1 MSSIATSAR
10 GRRSVARSSSST
22 RFFVTW
28 KSQVVNFERSENFGS
43 PW

>member
-1 MSSIATSAR
+1 MSSSATTAR
-10 GRRSVARSSSST
+10 GRRSSARSSSST

-28 KSQVVNFERSENFGS
+28 KSQVVNFERSEKFGR

>member
-1 MSSIATSAR
+1 MSSIVTTDR
-10 GRRSVARSSSST
+10 GRRSLARSSSST

-28 KSQVVNFERSENFGS
+28 KSQVVNRQRSENFGS